1 MEKLDSLLSSKKFTE
16 PPEISHI
23 KRYIQKRFDLPVSV
37 SMQTQSLV
45 ITVGSAAFA
54 GTLRMHLTELQ
65 KLAQTD
71 KKIII
76 RIKS

>member
-1 MEKLDSLLSSKKFTE
+1 MEKLDSLLSSKNFAE
-16 PPEISHI
+16 PPEISRI
-23 KRYIQKRFDLPVSV
+23 KQYILKTFNLPVSV

-45 ITVGSAAFA
+45 LTVASAAFA
-54 GTLRMHLTELQ
+54 GTLRMHLVELQ
-65 KLAQTD
+65 KLTQTD